1 MAKKKTP
8 LEKIRKELDKLEAL
22 HAKEEAIVEKI
33 TDIIDEGEDDDIDF
47 DKWEGTKPFCASQL
61 YCETGSRGFLH
72 VSFVADASGLSVSER
87 GRATINGIQRALHDG
102 RSS

>member
-47 DKWEGTKPFCASQL
+47 DKWEGTKPFC
-61 YCETGSRGFLH
+61 
-72 VSFVADASGLSVSER
+72 
-87 GRATINGIQRALHDG
+87 
-102 RSS
+102 